1 MLFIKKNENLL
12 EVQETTYD
20 KEDQMQEY
28 IYENPQILPV
38 EELTGNKKLIVLIRE
53 LSTNY
58 GRLDGL
64 GIDEAGNIY
73 IIETKL
79 LRNPDRR
86 NIIAQLLD
94 YGVALWTEYKDP
106 QSLLDLLASKN
117 INIKQLIL
125 DKFKTSE
132 ELADIIIDNFKSNLK
147 QGVYQFVAV
156 TDAIE
161 NRILEQIH
169 FINQSSKFSFFLVDL
184 RYYRHENDEF
194 IIPKGFGGE
203 IIKNISSSTGTSVRQ
218 SDLPEFL
225 EAVELNLGFTT
236 KEFYSEFAQLLQSKG
251 YSVEVRVG
259 KKPTM
264 LFFNDKDEFYLFSI
278 YSDMGEIW
286 LNKKS
291 RLSKFDRI
299 GFFNQLFDYKV
310 DPKSS
315 QNQFKL
321 AYKDYENK
329 FQNLL
334 ENIKKL
340 TVNKN

>member
-1 MLFIKKNENLL
+1 
-12 EVQETTYD
+12 
-20 KEDQMQEY
+20 
-28 IYENPQILPV
+28 
-38 EELTGNKKLIVLIRE
+38 
-53 LSTNY
+53 
-58 GRLDGL
+58 
-64 GIDEAGNIY
+64 
-73 IIETKL
+73 
-79 LRNPDRR
+79 
-86 NIIAQLLD
+86 
-94 YGVALWTEYKDP
+94 
-106 QSLLDLLASKN
+106 
-117 INIKQLIL
+117 L

-147 QGVYQFVAV
+147 QWVYQFVAV

-194 IIPKGFGGE
+194 IIPKWFGGE
-203 IIKNISSSTGTSVRQ
+203 IIKNISSSTWTSVRQ

-225 EAVELNLGFTT
+225 EAVELNLWFTT
-236 KEFYSEFAQLLQSKG
+236 KEFYSEFAQLLQSKW
-251 YSVEVRVG
+251 YSVEVRVW

-299 GFFNQLFDYKV
+299 WFFNQLFDYKV